1 MRGRHTKEPAD
12 RRKDI
17 IVGRARMSGFT
28 VPDLAKRCGIAQSTL
43 YRKLNHPG
51 DISLMELELIDEL
64 VRFSDEEVLYFVRWR
79 RCEL

>member
-17 IVGRARMSGFT
+17 IVGRARISGFT
-28 VPDLAKRCGIAQSTL
+28 VPELAKRCGIAQSTL
-43 YRKLNHPG
+43 YRKLNNPG
-51 DISLMELELIDEL
+51 DISLLELELIDEL
-64 VRFSDEEVLYFVRWR
+64 IRFSDEEVLYFVRWR